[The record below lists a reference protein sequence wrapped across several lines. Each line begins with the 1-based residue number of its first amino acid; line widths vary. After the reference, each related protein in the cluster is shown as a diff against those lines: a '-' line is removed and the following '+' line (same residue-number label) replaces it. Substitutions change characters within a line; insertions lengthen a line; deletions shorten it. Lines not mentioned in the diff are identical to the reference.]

1 VSGPF
6 IGSRGMEE
14 GLGLGLGAHR
24 TAGGDAGLILD
35 SVQRWEMNPTG
46 GVHLSV
52 GGREGEIPLRERGLA
67 GRGRIRSWAA
77 SVPLGLF

>member
-6 IGSRGMEE
+6 IGGRGMEE

-52 GGREGEIPLRERGLA
+52 GGRERARYPFGNEG
-67 GRGRIRSWAA
+67 
-77 SVPLGLF
+77 